1 MIASPKPPQALS
13 LDRTAPP
20 PRHDTRLI
28 RAITLGD
35 ERALGELYDRYA
47 PMLLAHVMRLLDDQ
61 ADAESVLLET
71 FNQAWLSAT
80 RFDPSR
86 GAVAAWLLS
95 MGRSRALD
103 LLRARG
109 RRTKL
114 MPQSLDSTGAAATQ
128 IPDVDCDPARGAEHR
143 ERQAAVAAALRE
155 LPESQRAAIELAFFE
170 GLSHGEIAER
180 LAQPLGTIKTRI
192 RLGMHKLRDALR
204 VHGEEFAT

>member
-1 MIASPKPPQALS
+1 MALS
-13 LDRTAPP
+13 IDVAVPVERPDAM
-20 PRHDTRLI
+20 LI
-28 RAITLGD
+28 RDITQGD

-47 PMLLAHVMRLLDDQ
+47 PIILAHVMRLLDDQ

-71 FNQAWLSAT
+71 FNQAWLSAH
-80 RFDPSR
+80 RFDPTR

-109 RRTKL
+109 RRGKI
-114 MPQSLDSTGAAATQ
+114 MGQSLDNADTGATQ
-128 IPDVDCDPARGAEHR
+128 IPDTGNDPARGAEHR

-155 LPESQRAAIELAFFE
+155 LPESQRTAIELAFFE

-192 RLGMHKLRDALR
+192 RLGMLKLRDALR

>member
-1 MIASPKPPQALS
+1 MAMSMDVAVPVERPDAM
-13 LDRTAPP
+13 
-20 PRHDTRLI
+20 LI
-28 RAITLGD
+28 RDITQGD

-47 PMLLAHVMRLLDDQ
+47 PIILAHVMRLLDDQ
-61 ADAESVLLET
+61 SDAESVLLET
-71 FNQAWLSAT
+71 FNQAWLSAH
-80 RFDPSR
+80 RFDPTR

-109 RRTKL
+109 RRGKI
-114 MPQSLDSTGAAATQ
+114 MGQSLDNADTGATQ
-128 IPDVDCDPARGAEHR
+128 IPDAGNDPARGAEHR

-155 LPESQRAAIELAFFE
+155 LPESQRTAIELAFFE

-192 RLGMHKLRDALR
+192 RLGMLKLRDALR